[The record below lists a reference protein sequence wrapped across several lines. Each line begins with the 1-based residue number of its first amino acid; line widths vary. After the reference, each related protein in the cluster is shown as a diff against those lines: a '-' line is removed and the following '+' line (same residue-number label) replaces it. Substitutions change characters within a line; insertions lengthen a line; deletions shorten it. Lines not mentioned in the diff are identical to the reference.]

1 VRFVSEALSSAE
13 RAALRKK
20 GTEYPW
26 GRTGQVTA
34 YSAVGNGYAVTV
46 VSDGRT
52 FVIKNLLAIELAK
65 IAAPRYAPESL
76 DIGGF

>member
-1 VRFVSEALSSAE
+1 
-13 RAALRKK
+13 
-20 GTEYPW
+20 
-26 GRTGQVTA
+26 VTA

-46 VSDGRT
+46 VSDGKT

-65 IAAPRYAPESL
+65 VATPRYAPESL